1 MENFRSPQL
10 YQLENMKMTELKIVQ
25 ILHLNAFTIILS
37 LKMNYHLQEF
47 RTTGSNFS
55 VNGAK

>member
-1 MENFRSPQL
+1 
-10 YQLENMKMTELKIVQ
+10 MKRTALKIGQ
-25 ILHLNAFTIILS
+25 ILHFNAFTTILS

-55 VNGAK
+55 VNGVK